1 MAIPARPARGRK
13 PIRRG
18 PGKQIVEGK
27 SFRLANEV
35 RYIQRR
41 AADHDSRILTI
52 GQLVLFSTETGD
64 AWLLDPADQLAARLA
79 RQGES
84 EPIHIEE
91 TDTTFAIGW
100 KGRYRIDGPAFVY
113 SDHDTGRGH
122 HHPRLPNRQAN
133 PGGLIGKFQTN
144 YALDKPALK
153 SLSHR

>member
-1 MAIPARPARGRK
+1 MELFTQLFGDLLAFVYHCFDRIVIYGYLSGLSRPEQVVHFFR
-13 PIRRG
+13 
-18 PGKQIVEGK
+18 QIVGV
-27 SFRLANEV
+27 SEV

-79 RQGES
+79 RDGQS

-100 KGRYRIDGPAFVY
+100 KGRYRIDGRPSFTPITIPA
-113 SDHDTGRGH
+113 G
-122 HHPRLPNRQAN
+122 
-133 PGGLIGKFQTN
+133 
-144 YALDKPALK
+144 
-153 SLSHR
+153 

>member
-13 PIRRG
+13 PIRRGG

-79 RQGES
+79 RDGQS

-113 SDHDTGRGH
+113 SDHDTGRV
-122 HHPRLPNRQAN
+122 ATI
-133 PGGLIGKFQTN
+133 IGYPT
-144 YALDKPALK
+144 DK
-153 SLSHR
+153 LSEIA

>member
-1 MAIPARPARGRK
+1 M
-13 PIRRG
+13 
-18 PGKQIVEGK
+18 EGK

-79 RQGES
+79 RDGQS

-100 KGRYRIDGPAFVY
+100 KGRYRIEGAAFVY
-113 SDHDTGRGH
+113 SDDDTGRVATILGY
-122 HHPRLPNRQAN
+122 PTDKLTQAV
-133 PGGLIGKFQTN
+133 
-144 YALDKPALK
+144 
-153 SLSHR
+153 

>member
-18 PGKQIVEGK
+18 PGKPIVEGK

-35 RYIQRR
+35 RYIQPR

-79 RQGES
+79 RDGQS

-113 SDHDTGRGH
+113 SDHDTGRMATIIDY
-122 HHPRLPNRQAN
+122 P
-133 PGGLIGKFQTN
+133 T
-144 YALDKPALK
+144 DK
-153 SLSHR
+153 LSEIA